1 MKKNYNLMTLVTEL
15 ENIVGNCYHNQQK
28 RGGFYFRYPVNY
40 EGGYQTKKRLPDIKP
55 DNLNT
60 IKYTTGAN
68 SLYIGIAIYKML
80 NFLEERYDLDFDD
93 LEEGYQQLEDIRRQY
108 DGMYDDE

>member
-55 DNLNT
+55 DNLNN
-60 IKYTTGAN
+60 IRG
-68 SLYIGIAIYKML
+68 SV
-80 NFLEERYDLDFDD
+80 FDIV
-93 LEEGYQQLEDIRRQY
+93 GYLGREII
-108 DGMYDDE
+108 E